1 MNNLETIKAVIIDD
15 DKECIFSL
23 KEHLSLFPE
32 IELQGFA
39 SHYSKAVNLITKTT
53 PDLVFLD
60 VEMPGKNGFELL
72 NDVRNVQK
80 TNFKVIFYTA
90 YDKYMVKAL
99 RESAFDYILK
109 PIDPKELRN
118 SIERFKS
125 VRHIPAKT
133 PSIQTLS
140 YLPGAQDIISLPTN
154 TGLKFMNKNAVVLFQ
169 CLKESFTDKPCWK
182 VVLNDQSLVKLR
194 IGTTANEILDY
205 MGNNLFV
212 QINQSTILNMNYLFE
227 IEYKT
232 RDCLLVPPFNCF
244 QLTVSRIQMSE
255 LKDKFDLL

>member
-1 MNNLETIKAVIIDD
+1 MRTIEKIKTVIIDD
-15 DKECIFSL
+15 NAECIDSL
-23 KEHLSLFPE
+23 KEHLSLYPE

-39 SHYSKAVNLITKTT
+39 SQFSKAISLLTKST

-60 VEMPGKNGFELL
+60 IEMPGKTGFELL
-72 NDVRNVQK
+72 TEVRKVKK
-80 TNFKVIFYTA
+80 TDFKVIFFTA

-109 PIDPKELRN
+109 PLDPKELRN

-125 VRHIPAKT
+125 AKSRIVQAPPLIYDNT
-133 PSIQTLS
+133 SGL
-140 YLPGAQDIISLPTN
+140 YDIISLPTN
-154 TGLKFMNKNAVVLFQ
+154 TGLKFMSKNAVVLFQ
-169 CLKESFTDKPCWK
+169 CLKELPSDKPSWK
-182 VVLNDQSLVKLR
+182 AMLNDQSLVKLR
-194 IGTTANEILDY
+194 IGTTATEILDY

-212 QINQSTILNMNYLFE
+212 QINQSSILNMNYLFE

-232 RDCLLVPPFNCF
+232 RQCLLVPPFNCF
-244 QLTVSRIQMSE
+244 QLTASRVQLSE